1 MSIEK
6 NYDEKD
12 VVQTY
17 VSPVHDYDDQPA
29 ADKNGYVDPY
39 ANQPKSEGGFFRN
52 FMDGFK
58 PLDLGEI
65 DPNLSD
71 VERANLA
78 AARAPLKRSLK
89 NRHLQMIAIGGSI
102 GTGLFVGSGSALAT
116 GGPAALVIAWI
127 LTGIMMYCTV
137 QSLGELCVAFPV
149 SGSFVQY
156 NTRFISPAWGFC
168 MAWNYAL
175 QWLVVLP
182 LELVAAAI
190 TIDYWNSTI
199 SSAAWVTIFLVTVTF
214 INVFGVKGYGE
225 AEFVFSFLKVL
236 AIVGYIILGIVINC
250 GGGPNGGYIGGRY
263 WGNPG
268 AFAAGFKGV
277 CAVFVTS
284 AFSFAGTELCGL
296 AAAETENPRKS
307 LPSATKQVFWRIA
320 LFYIISLTLVGV
332 NVPYTDPRLLGNSGA
347 AASPFVI
354 SIQNAGIKGLPSV
367 MNAVIMI
374 AVLSVANSAVYGA
387 SRTIASLADQGF
399 APRIC
404 GYIDRE
410 GRPLV
415 GVSISLFIGLL
426 CYLAASKN
434 HADVFDWMMALSGLS
449 SIFTWG
455 SICACHLIFRRA
467 LYVQG
472 RGTDELSF
480 VSQCGIIGS
489 AFGVLLN
496 CLILIAQFWVALFP
510 IGEKAN
516 ATSFFKVFLCVPIL
530 LVCYFFWIFYKKDYK
545 FLVDCKSID
554 IDTGRRE
561 VDLELLKQEI
571 AEERAFIASK
581 PFYYRAYKFWC

>member
-1 MSIEK
+1 MLSEK
-6 NYDEKD
+6 I
-12 VVQTY
+12 
-17 VSPVHDYDDQPA
+17 YDDKDEVSLNDTRITEFETEQ
-29 ADKNGYVDPY
+29 DVGENYSS
-39 ANQPKSEGGFFRN
+39 QPKSQGYMRN
-52 FMDGFK
+52 FLDGFK
-58 PLDLGEI
+58 QVEFYSV

-71 VERANLA
+71 IERANLL

-89 NRHLQMIAIGGSI
+89 NRHIQMIAIGGSI
-102 GTGLFVGSGSALAT
+102 GTGLFVGAGSALAT
-116 GGPAALVIAWI
+116 GGPAALVISWI

-137 QSLGELCVAFPV
+137 QALGELCVAFPV
-149 SGSFVQY
+149 SGTFVQF
-156 NTRFISPAWGFC
+156 NTRFISPAWSFC
-168 MAWNYAL
+168 MAWNYCIN
-175 QWLVVLP
+175 WLVVLP
-182 LELVAAAI
+182 SELVAGAI
-190 TIDYWNSTI
+190 TIEYWNADVNP
-199 SSAAWVTIFLVTVTF
+199 AAWVTIFYVLIVF
-214 INVFGVKGYGE
+214 INIFGVKGYGE
-225 AEFVFSFLKVL
+225 AEFVFSFLKVI

-250 GGGPNGGYIGGRY
+250 GGGPKGGYIGGKY
-263 WGNPG
+263 WSNPG

-489 AFGVLLN
+489 SFGVLLN